1 MGQPIADGIPKGITS
16 IQPVDRNEVCLL
28 DRWLLANKACRLN
41 IKYFII
47 INCMQSGVKHKTKT
61 QNSAA
66 ILKKTQ
72 FFRNYNVFEDIW
84 WADTEAK
91 FIKKIIH
98 SALALQLCF
107 ASQDFCLYLQLC
119 WLCICKIFYLFYL
132 SVFPLNDTL
141 ICNDKHGAAHGKLI
155 FRASK
160 CTWFISSN
168 FQKSECR
175 MKLI

>member
-1 MGQPIADGIPKGITS
+1 
-16 IQPVDRNEVCLL
+16 
-28 DRWLLANKACRLN
+28 
-41 IKYFII
+41 
-47 INCMQSGVKHKTKT
+47 MQSKELKIKQTKT
-61 QNSAA
+61 PKQNSAA
-66 ILKKTQ
+66 ILKNNQ
-72 FFRNYNVFEDIW
+72 ISRNYNMFEAIW

-132 SVFPLNDTL
+132 FPLPLNGAL

-155 FRASK
+155 FRAGK
-160 CTWFISSN
+160 GTWFISSN
-168 FQKSECR
+168 FKDLNVGWNGY
-175 MKLI
+175 KLSLNNINVAFYTRIMLWF